1 MAATTLGGRP
11 YIPRKLN
18 LECTAV
24 RSRSRGERPE
34 PVPRMLH
41 EAKALVEDLA
51 RHLDKKSPA
60 RQDVLDL
67 ATAMNGLATA
77 TSRAAV
83 GRSVALQVRHHL
95 AEHEADVRA
104 AVRDAAKELRDNGGP
119 LQTGVGDYVAS
130 SLLAPRLGM
139 KARQMSRLLKTRAGR
154 RSLAWP
160 LHVGNGLFKVHVE
173 AVGANRA
180 ALLLTI
186 PDVEPPHPVPLPE
199 GYET

>member
-1 MAATTLGGRP
+1 
-11 YIPRKLN
+11 
-18 LECTAV
+18 
-24 RSRSRGERPE
+24 
-34 PVPRMLH
+34 MLH

-51 RHLDKKSPA
+51 GHLDKKSPT

-67 ATAMNGLATA
+67 ATAMNRVATA
-77 TSRAAV
+77 SSRAAP

-95 AEHEADVRA
+95 ADHEDEVQD
-104 AVRDAAKELRDNGGP
+104 AVRNAAKELRESGGE
-119 LQTGVGDYVAS
+119 TRSDCGDYVAS
-130 SLLAPRLGM
+130 SLIAPRLGM
-139 KARQMSRLLKTRAGR
+139 QARQLNRLLKTRAGR

-173 AVGANRA
+173 AVGAQRA

-199 GYET
+199 GYEV